1 MEVEGLAEEGAE
13 VEVGFVEGVRA
24 VGALVVDA
32 GFGDIMGRGQGAH
45 R

>member
-1 MEVEGLAEEGAE
+1 MEGLEMGF
-13 VEVGFVEGVRA
+13 EVGFVEGGGGGGVRA
-24 VGALVVDA
+24 VGALAVDA